1 MGLSKNGK
9 VMGRPTMD
17 NPKSF
22 RICIRLD
29 RQTRNALSVYCEKN
43 GVSISEAVSIA
54 INELSEKS

>member
-1 MGLSKNGK
+1 
-9 VMGRPTMD
+9 MD